1 MFASFA
7 GASDGST
14 VGQVCH
20 HQRRMGVGVRLFG
33 ALCVSANLPE
43 RADKAFWEL
52 SKRATAGTA
61 ERYYVSIT

>member
-1 MFASFA
+1 MVQRSVKYATTSEGW
-7 GASDGST
+7 GA
-14 VGQVCH
+14 
-20 HQRRMGVGVRLFG
+20 GVRLFG